1 MIKKLIH
8 EVVAKGVMRYALKD
22 PIKAILGSLRC
33 VENFKSFVKLAC
45 LRALPSSWQ
54 NYMSEV

>member
-45 LRALPSSWQ
+45 LRGKTT
-54 NYMSEV
+54 